1 MSAGKVASWTAKVGQ
16 KVNAGEVFCE
26 IETDKA
32 TVAYEAQED
41 AYLAKILV
49 EAPSE
54 VNATQCGKIFP
65 FGKKTC
71 KMVFSHE
78 IQKMKKYLS

>member
-41 AYLAKILV
+41 AFLAKILV

-54 VNATQCGKIFP
+54 VNATKRVKFSFFFVQGKKNLQKIFGV
-65 FGKKTC
+65 FTKSKK
-71 KMVFSHE
+71 
-78 IQKMKKYLS
+78 